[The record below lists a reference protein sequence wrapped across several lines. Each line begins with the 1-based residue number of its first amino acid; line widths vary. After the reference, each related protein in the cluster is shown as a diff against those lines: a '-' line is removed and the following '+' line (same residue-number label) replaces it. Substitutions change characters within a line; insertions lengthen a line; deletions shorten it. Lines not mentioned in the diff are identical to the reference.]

1 MSKGS
6 KQASSQ
12 KANEIKDLLLDVIQ
26 QEESDMSE
34 TEIYRLSQPYKKPEA
49 VAALAHDAPKQFDP
63 VEDLDSDLEL
73 NFGHADPDENVIK
86 VVNQIDVEKSI
97 IKIDYDLNE
106 DAASDVF
113 EALSLQSFAKAAPP
127 PEIPKSKNFQSE
139 QTIKLNSPP
148 QSRAPI
154 ELEIKEQNNFTPSN
168 PNELTVRLTQKPKSR
183 SLETDS
189 KIANQGP
196 TTSSGIKF
204 KQESQIGISSP
215 AEAVLKQSE
224 NLRIA
229 QTRISSLEEELER
242 LRQENSQL
250 SSAGEI
256 LRRRADE
263 LLSQSEGF
271 ENKIQES
278 ATIFDEEKKVLK
290 AQIQNKDREL
300 EVRKQKIDQLEQRL
314 NSQFDSIRRRE
325 RELEHRLE
333 ILKVENQDI
342 LNGKDKM
349 ILDLKRQVDLL
360 NTEANFSKE
369 RTQELYGQHKDKQ
382 ETIRR
387 VVKALR
393 MALTILEGDEETKAP
408 LKKVD

>member
-6 KQASSQ
+6 KPASSQ

-26 QEESDMSE
+26 QEESNISDSE
-34 TEIYRLSQPYKKPEA
+34 IFRLSQPYQK
-49 VAALAHDAPKQFDP
+49 AADP
-63 VEDLDSDLEL
+63 NQNLNQHHEDDSDLEL
-73 NFGHADPDENVIK
+73 NFGNADPHESVISTK
-86 VVNQIDVEKSI
+86 EQSLEKSFVKKDFELSESERSVVFPPLGVQK
-97 IKIDYDLNE
+97 IKKVE
-106 DAASDVF
+106 PPSEAADKTVR
-113 EALSLQSFAKAAPP
+113 
-127 PEIPKSKNFQSE
+127 
-139 QTIKLNSPP
+139 LNSNPPHATAP
-148 QSRAPI
+148 QSRPPI
-154 ELEIKEQNNFTPSN
+154 ELASEKPNAYVPPN
-168 PNELTVRLTQKPKSR
+168 PNEATVRLSPRPRSR
-183 SLETDS
+183 GGETES
-189 KIANQGP
+189 KVANGGGFL
-196 TTSSGIKF
+196 TSSGIKF
-204 KQESQIGISSP
+204 KNEAQIGISSP

-229 QTRISSLEEELER
+229 QARITSLEEELER
-242 LRQENSQL
+242 LRQENSHL

-256 LRRRADE
+256 LRRRSDE
-263 LLSQSEGF
+263 LLSQSEAF
-271 ENKIQES
+271 ENKIQE
-278 ATIFDEEKKVLK
+278 AAVIFEEEKKVLK
-290 AQIQNKDREL
+290 AQIHNKDREL
-300 EVRKQKIDQLEQRL
+300 DLRKQKVDQLEQRL

-349 ILDLKRQVDLL
+349 ILDLKRQVDVLT
-360 NTEANFSKE
+360 TEANFSKE

-393 MALTILEGDEETKAP
+393 MALTILEGDEDTKAP